1 MSNRSSLLDLKSWAT
16 LPAYALVFLL
26 VVFPMIPALLPAK
39 ALLLAV
45 ILAAVAVATL
55 ATGHSG
61 IHPTVALWTL
71 SLSLLG
77 FLFVLEGFFTGAPG
91 AGKTVGV
98 YVIWP
103 IIYVLMI
110 AGVRNKRI
118 LSGLIG
124 TFIISTI
131 FIGIYSIVYLLIQT
145 NVLPESRYFDL
156 ISFDWDAQAFGLDEG
171 YYSMQYPG
179 LNSLPFL
186 IPFSLAAL
194 ITCPRHIEGAVPLHR
209 VGLWVAVLLGLA
221 SVALSGRRA
230 LFLVTLTTPALTLLF
245 VRFQP
250 IVQRRSTWKALVR
263 VTACVVLAVVI
274 LLFCLNAS
282 YGIGFT
288 GLTDRLSIGFDFSPT
303 TADQGANERRRQFHA
318 LLAGWMEN
326 PILGAG
332 HGSPA
337 YGSIRSEKSPW
348 SYELYY
354 MALLYQTGLFGI
366 TAYAAGI
373 FWIYWVGVRVIR
385 SGGYLSG
392 LMVACLVGM
401 SSILIANAT
410 NPYLDGF
417 DAMWAIFFPLALI
430 NFWLVR
436 RAAPRLP
443 ALHALGIQT

>member
-1 MSNRSSLLDLKSWAT
+1 MSRGSLLLDWRNWVT
-16 LPAYALVFLL
+16 LPGYALVFLL

-39 ALLLAV
+39 AFFLAV
-45 ILAAVAVATL
+45 ILAAVAVAALT
-55 ATGHSG
+55 TGNSG
-61 IHPTVALWTL
+61 LHATVALWTI
-71 SLSLLG
+71 SLSFLG
-77 FLFVLEGFFTGAPG
+77 YLFVLEGFFSGAPG
-91 AGKTVGV
+91 AGKVVGV

-110 AGVRNKRI
+110 AGVRNERI
-118 LSGLIG
+118 LWGLIR
-124 TFIISTI
+124 TFVIATI
-131 FIGIYSIVYLLIQT
+131 FIGIYSVVYLLIQT
-145 NVLPESRYFDL
+145 NVLPESKYFDL
-156 ISFDWDAQAFGLDEG
+156 ISFDWDAQAFGLGEG

-194 ITCPRHIEGAVPLHR
+194 ITFPRRSEGAAPVLR
-209 VGLWVAVLLGLA
+209 VGLWVAVLLGLV

-230 LFLVTLTTPALTLLF
+230 LFLVTLTAPALTLLF
-245 VRFQP
+245 LCFQP
-250 IVQRRSTWKALVR
+250 TGQRRLAWKTLVR

-282 YGIGFT
+282 YGIGFS
-288 GLTDRLSIGFDFSPT
+288 GLADRLSAGFDFSPT
-303 TADQGANERRRQFHA
+303 SEDHGAIERRVQFHA
-318 LLAGWMEN
+318 LLAGWKEN

-354 MALLYQTGLFGI
+354 MALLYQIGLIGI
-366 TAYAAGI
+366 IAYAAGI
-373 FWIYWVGVRVIR
+373 FWIYWIGVQVIR
-385 SGGYLSG
+385 SGGYLSA

-417 DAMWAIFFPLALI
+417 DAMWAIFFPIMLI
-430 NFWLVR
+430 NFWLLR
-436 RAAPRLP
+436 RGVPQPSAFV
-443 ALHALGIQT
+443 